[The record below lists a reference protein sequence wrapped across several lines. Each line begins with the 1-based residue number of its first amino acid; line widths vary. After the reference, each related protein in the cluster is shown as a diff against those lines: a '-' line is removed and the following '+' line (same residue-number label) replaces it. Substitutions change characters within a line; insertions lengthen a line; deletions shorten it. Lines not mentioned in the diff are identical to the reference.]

1 MINIDFL
8 CQFFTRKMFY
18 KTLCPRKTFVVDL
31 LRMLSVADLTIS
43 PVFWSA
49 IEFALHWTMEPCSAL
64 VGFRIVSETV
74 VNVWLPLTVTEE
86 LSGVTSKHN
95 RLNTFN
101 IYPRVQKH

>member
-1 MINIDFL
+1 
-8 CQFFTRKMFY
+8 
-18 KTLCPRKTFVVDL
+18 
-31 LRMLSVADLTIS
+31 MLSVADLTIS

-95 RLNTFN
+95 RLNTF
-101 IYPRVQKH
+101 ISYLSVQKTLIVV